1 MSTIVNEAFTKAREL
16 CLPLVTTIELTQ
28 GCNYKC
34 HHCYNFDRNQKSNS
48 TSSQAM
54 SKERILQ
61 LIEEVSQ
68 AGALYLN
75 FTGGEVLLHPDL
87 SQFVIKAREENL
99 EVRIKT
105 NGSLLTDERCREL
118 QNAGLAGMDISLYGF
133 SEGSYFQITNKH
145 NVFDKSIQGILLAKK
160 YGFDIQVSIIIHR
173 YNIEELERMINFCQ
187 TNELSFQFSSEIT
200 ERYDSSAGARNYEIT
215 VEQFSE
221 QLKGPFADIFGH
233 FNPEKS
239 LQCSCAKSVCGVSF
253 SGEVFPCIGAPIPS
267 GNIHSQSFGQIWK
280 RSPVLEKIRNLKNED
295 FKECMSCEFVESCNR
310 SSGGIYVNT
319 GKYTGCDPMTLA
331 QAKIRHEIRS

>member
-16 CLPLVTTIELTQ
+16 CLPLVTTIEITQ

-34 HHCYNFDRNQKSNS
+34 HHCYNFDRNHKA
-48 TSSQAM
+48 SSPTAQSM

-61 LIEEVSQ
+61 LIEEVSR

-87 SQFVIKAREENL
+87 YRFVTKGREENL
-99 EVRIKT
+99 EIRIKT
-105 NGSLLTDERCREL
+105 NGSLLTDEKCREL

-133 SEGSYFQITNKH
+133 SEDSYFQLTNKKD
-145 NVFDKSIQGILLAKK
+145 VFEKSINGILLAKK
-160 YGFDIQVSIIIHR
+160 YGFDVQISIIIHR
-173 YNIEELERMINFCQ
+173 YNINELERMINFCQ
-187 TNELSFQFSSEIT
+187 MNDLNFQFSSEIT
-200 ERYDSSAGARNYEIT
+200 ERYDSSAGARDYEIT
-215 VEQFSE
+215 IDQFSE
-221 QLKGPFADIFGH
+221 QLKGPFADIFSC

-267 GNIHSQSFGQIWK
+267 GNIHSQSFEQIWK
-280 RSPVLEKIRNLKNED
+280 KSPVLEKIRKLKNED
-295 FKECMSCEFVESCNR
+295 FKECMKCEFVESCSR

-319 GKYTGCDPMTLA
+319 GNYTGCDPMTLA
-331 QAKIRHEIRS
+331 QAKIRHEIRN